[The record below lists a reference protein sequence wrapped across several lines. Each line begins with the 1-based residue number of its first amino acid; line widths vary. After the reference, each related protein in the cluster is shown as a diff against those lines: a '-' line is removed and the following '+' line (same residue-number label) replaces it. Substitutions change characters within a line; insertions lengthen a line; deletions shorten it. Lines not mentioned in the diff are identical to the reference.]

1 MTTDNSG
8 AGGNGG
14 GAGGEVN
21 PLTGEAIG
29 GGAPAGAAG
38 GGEGGGAPANG
49 GGEPPAWWNDLNADA
64 PDDKTL
70 SDRAWAE
77 NKKFASPADA
87 IKAYRQLESQLGS
100 EKLIVPKSA
109 DDKDGWEKIYKVLG
123 RPDAPDGYKFDA
135 FETVDPKLTGAFAPI
150 AHQLGMSQAM
160 VEGVVKFNETMLAEQ
175 QQAVQQAHKAE
186 VAEVRKALGSEFDAA
201 LERGVRAAERFGLD
215 KPMLDALRGSIG
227 PKALITMLDNI
238 GKAMGEDKMDGGG
251 KRDMAMT
258 PDKAATRKNEILA
271 DRELAKKLRNGDPT
285 LKAEW
290 DTINAVMAAAEE
302 QRRAA

>member
-1 MTTDNSG
+1 MTTDND
-8 AGGNGG
+8 AQG
-14 GAGGEVN
+14 GAGAGAAADVN
-21 PLTGEAIG
+21 PLTGE
-29 GGAPAGAAG
+29 PVAGAAA
-38 GGEGGGAPANG
+38 GGEGGAAGAAAG
-49 GGEPPAWWNDLNADA
+49 AAAGEAPAWWNDLSGDA

-87 IKAYRQLESQLGS
+87 IKAYRHLESQLGG

-123 RPDAPDGYKFDA
+123 RPEAPDGYKFDA
-135 FETVDPKLTGAFAPI
+135 FEKVDPKLTGAFAPI

-175 QQAVQQAHKAE
+175 EAAKATAHKAE
-186 VAEVRKALGSEFDAA
+186 VAEVRKALGGEFDAA

-215 KPMLDALRGSIG
+215 TPMLAALRGAIG
-227 PKALITMLDNI
+227 PKALITVLDNI

-251 KRDMAMT
+251 KTDLGMT
-258 PDKAATRKNEILA
+258 AEKAATRKEEI
-271 DRELAKKLRNGDPT
+271 RRSPELTDKLRKGDPA

-290 DTINAVMAAAEE
+290 NAIIAAEAAAEE
-302 QRRAA
+302 RQRAA